1 MITVVRPVL
10 VLVFIQC
17 ILDSYWIMFNSSK
30 FTFYGD
36 FVCLVTKLFE
46 YWRPQACMEAQV
58 GSLLENE
65 TSLEEAE
72 GQQKKC

>member
-1 MITVVRPVL
+1 MITMVKPVL

-17 ILDSYWIMFNSSK
+17 TLDSYWIMFNSSK
-30 FTFYGD
+30 FMFYGN
-36 FVCLVTKLFE
+36 FACLVTKLYA
-46 YWRPQACMEAQV
+46 YWRPQACTEAQV

-72 GQQKKC
+72 GQ